1 VLCELLRDSQISQ
14 ARVEEVSTTQAGED
28 GKETKVTRDTD
39 GFVMQ
44 TCAEEMEENLAMLH
58 EPVDDEEDDESSVD
72 EDSLPG
78 GGDNAKRQK
87 ERRVSRMAKVPK
99 LTTVAFQIQAKKV
112 ETVKRQVIE
121 LDYPLMKEYDFRNA
135 MDLKPHTRIRRYQER
150 LLAKMFRGSGIVV
163 LLCGAEKTLMI
174 KKSGLQ
180 LRKNGLNVTHI

>member
-135 MDLKPHTRIRRYQER
+135 MEIRRYQEL
-150 LLAKMFRGSGIVV
+150 LLAKMFGGSGIVV